1 MDYVLFLKCILSGF
15 FLAAPIGPVNLICIR
30 NTLTYGY
37 ITGLTIGLGAAL
49 ADTLYGYAV
58 AAGLSF
64 ITDLIS
70 RYHLAFRWG
79 GGIFIIYLGLRTL
92 RSAPQDLSSERN
104 SPNLYKLFASIFFL
118 TLSNPITIFAF
129 IAIFSTLGI
138 AVLIT
143 DFFTTCLA
151 AVGVFTGSV
160 LWWLTLT
167 GIVHLFHDKV
177 TPATLSR
184 INKLAGSIIILLG
197 IVSFFE
203 L

>member
-1 MDYVLFLKCILSGF
+1 MDYVLLVKCILSGF

-37 ITGLTIGLGAAL
+37 ITGLTVGLGAAL

-64 ITDLIS
+64 ITDFIS

-92 RSAPQDLSSERN
+92 CSAPQDLGPEQKP
-104 SPNLYKLFASIFFL
+104 PNLYKLFAGIFFL
-118 TLSNPITIFAF
+118 TLTNPITIFAF
-129 IAIFSTLGI
+129 IAVFSSLGI

-151 AVGVFTGSV
+151 AIGVFTGSA

-167 GIVHLFHDKV
+167 GIVHLFYNKV
-177 TPATLSR
+177 TPVTLSR
-184 INKLAGSIIILLG
+184 INKIAGIIIILLG
-197 IVSFFE
+197 ITSLFE